1 MPGAGAEFQTRIEAW
16 PTVTGRDL
24 DAFFPVLPLPHHVGT
39 LEKPCRQRTPP
50 ATRLTTPIQSMDA
63 LPAGFSEVD
72 LESFFE
78 RLLPSVSKD
87 SVSTIVALLH
97 HNSEG
102 GASRS
107 HMQPNPPSIVRGRWR
122 WYSKDP
128 EDMAGAEDTV
138 FAHFNDIY
146 TVTTAATRKV
156 LALEPRAVPCTLPQ
170 TSHKS
175 KAGKKPRG
183 HYVFD
188 NIASWSFKKSDDDDT
203 VKQVC
208 FMLLFFLVN
217 ASP

>member
-1 MPGAGAEFQTRIEAW
+1 
-16 PTVTGRDL
+16 
-24 DAFFPVLPLPHHVGT
+24 
-39 LEKPCRQRTPP
+39 
-50 ATRLTTPIQSMDA
+50 MDA
-63 LPAGFSEVD
+63 LPAGFLEVD

-87 SVSTIVALLH
+87 SVSAIVALLH

-146 TVTTAATRKV
+146 AVTTAAARRV
-156 LALEPRAVPCTLPQ
+156 LALDPRTGPCTLPP
-170 TSHKS
+170 SHKS
-175 KAGKKPRG
+175 KADKKPRG
-183 HYVFD
+183 CYVFD
-188 NIASWSFKKSDDDDT
+188 NIASWNFKKSDDDDT

-208 FMLLFFLVN
+208 FMPRLFGERIPLMVTLAEPRATPSGRCEFDV
-217 ASP
+217 